1 MQVSRNCEA
10 VLCRGSAASGPSV
23 PLDGNAGVV
32 FSRAFSAGRPGMT
45 EDPRGAAAANPSGG
59 LHQHPLVER
68 LKPDPAQPVKRV
80 IELTGLPGESD
91 RPGYQRLYLTSR
103 LEYYAEFPTEDIVHS
118 EILSA
123 DRSPFPRLES
133 TRVSVRREATITY
146 TWVRSHQPVD
156 EFDLDVRL
164 GAPSTGRRAVPQ
176 DICDS
181 AHSICAGTELCTE
194 TCGACTA
201 TCGFCT
207 DTCGGG
213 GCTAGGTCDTCHGV
227 TCVGTC
233 DDTCRTC
240 PTDCRQGTCNTC
252 DTQCNQAT
260 CAGTCNQATCQTCQ
274 TQCGTCDTQCGTC
287 RTQCGTCVACTH
299 ATCFN
304 TCAC

>member
-1 MQVSRNCEA
+1 
-10 VLCRGSAASGPSV
+10 
-23 PLDGNAGVV
+23 
-32 FSRAFSAGRPGMT
+32 MT
-45 EDPRGAAAANPSGG
+45 EDPRSSGPAGANSSGG
-59 LHQHPLVER
+59 LPQHPLVER
-68 LKPDPAQPVKRV
+68 LKPDPAQPAKRV
-80 IELTGLPGESD
+80 IELTGLPGQSD

-118 EILSA
+118 EILST

-164 GAPSTGRRAVPQ
+164 GAPSTGRGAVPQ

-181 AHSICAGTELCTE
+181 AHSICAGTELCTV
-194 TCGACTA
+194 

-207 DTCGGG
+207 DTCGR
-213 GCTAGGTCDTCHGV
+213 CTAGDTCDTCHGV

-240 PTDCRQGTCNTC
+240 PTDCRQTCNTC
-252 DTQCNQAT
+252 PTQCGT
-260 CAGTCNQATCQTCQ
+260 CQTQCETCNQATCQTCQ
-274 TQCGTCDTQCGTC
+274 TQCGTCQTQCNTC
-287 RTQCGTCVACTH
+287 NQATCQTCQTQCGTCVACTH
-299 ATCFN
+299 ATCVN
-304 TCAC
+304 TCDC